1 MKKDLKLETKDAAK
15 LLDVGVGRVR
25 QMENRGQLR
34 AERTASGTR
43 LFDVDE
49 VKRVKAE
56 RDKKKR

>member
-15 LLDVGVGRVR
+15 LLGVGPGRIR
-25 QMENRGQLR
+25 QMADRGQLR

-43 LFDVDE
+43 LFDADE
-49 VKRVKAE
+49 VRRVKAE